1 MRVLVFLLTTAA
13 LAAELPVREVV
24 LYKHGVA
31 FFQRSGDLA
40 AGETARLDFLA
51 AEMNDVLKSLTL
63 VDRSG
68 APVTGLRYDS
78 SEPLERKLAAFPFKL
93 DGQPSLAG
101 FLEQMKGARLE
112 LKMAAGDLAGT
123 ILSARLISGGRER
136 ADLEQVVLLTDSG
149 DLRTVDLTAASALR
163 FSDSKLQD
171 QLKEYLTVLHQARS
185 RDKRSVWIDGGG
197 AGARRLTASYMTP
210 AAVWKSSY
218 RLLFSGDTANLEGW
232 AIVDNTSD
240 EDWNGVRLALV
251 SGRPISFVSRLY
263 EPRYRTRPVAELGEE
278 GPVAPI
284 VHTGALQERLGL
296 AGFRQA
302 AAAGAQ
308 QGQMQ
313 SNRLA
318 KAEVAMDA
326 LRDEERG
333 NAGASTLAAA
343 AESQELG
350 ELFEY
355 RFSQPITVKRNA
367 SAMLPFLQQKV
378 ASRKLIVYSESMGR
392 NPMNAAEIVNSSG
405 KVLDGGPITVFDQGI
420 YAGEALVET
429 LKAGDKRLIS
439 YAVDLGTRVATAFG
453 SGSRTVREIHFRR
466 GILTSRVALAEVKTY
481 TIRNVDAKPKTL
493 VIEHPK
499 RPGYELVEVKPTSV
513 TANAWR
519 FEHAVAADSN
529 DKFAVTE
536 ERIVDESL
544 SVTNLTPDLLAS
556 YLSNKAL
563 SSEGRRQLEQ
573 IGRQK
578 QKAALAARAL
588 EETEQEI
595 RTLEQD
601 ENRIRQNINTL
612 NSVNGQREM
621 VQRYAT
627 DLAALEG
634 KMAGLRDRASVQRRA
649 KAVTETELAGMIE
662 KMEF

>member
-1 MRVLVFLLTTAA
+1 MRVLAFLLTTAA
-13 LAAELPVREVV
+13 LAADLPVREVV

-93 DGQPSLAG
+93 DGQPSLAA

-136 ADLEQVVLLTDSG
+136 PDLEQVVLLSDSG
-149 DLRTVDLTAASALR
+149 DLRTVDLTAAAALR

-197 AGARRLTASYMTP
+197 AGARRLSASYMTP

-218 RLLFSGDTANLEGW
+218 RLLFSADTANLEGW

-278 GPVAPI
+278 GPAAPI
-284 VHTGALQERLGL
+284 VHTGALNERLGL
-296 AGFRQA
+296 AGFRQG
-302 AAAGAQ
+302 AAAGQ
-308 QGQMQ
+308 QAQMQ

-318 KAEVAMDA
+318 KAEVGIDA

-333 NAGASTLAAA
+333 SAGASTVAAA

-439 YAVDLGTRVATAFG
+439 YAVDLGTRIATAFG
-453 SGSRTVREIHFRR
+453 SGARTVREIHFRR
-466 GILTSRVALAEVKTY
+466 GILTSRVALSEVKTY
-481 TIRNVDAKPKTL
+481 TIRNVDAKAKTL

-499 RPGYELVEVKPTSV
+499 RPGYELVELKPASV

-519 FEHAVAADSN
+519 FEHAVAAGGT

-536 ERIVDESL
+536 ERIVDETL

-563 SSEGRRQLEQ
+563 SAEGRRQLEQ

-578 QKAALAARAL
+578 QKVAAAARAL

-601 ENRIRQNINTL
+601 QSRIRQNINTL

-634 KMAGLRDRASVQRRA
+634 KMAGLRDRASLQRRA
-649 KAVTETELAGMIE
+649 KSASETELAAMLE